1 MFARIKALMDSR
13 NITAYR
19 LSKDLNI
26 SRSTISDWKSG
37 KTTPKAESLSKIA
50 DYFDVPLTYFYAD
63 DIDVVNDMSA
73 GSIPIYDVAA
83 GEGRVNGEHAT
94 EYMKAEHDEET
105 SYIRI
110 HGDSMLPELRDGD
123 LVKVHHQTET
133 AKTDYT
139 VVKVDGETATIKFV
153 EVTETGVWIKALN
166 KEVFEDRF
174 YSVKEVLS
182 LPVKIVGKAVEV
194 TRKLP

>member
-1 MFARIKALMDSR
+1 MYWKFKALAEAKHVSE
-13 NITAYR
+13 YR
-19 LSKDLNI
+19 VAKDLGF
-26 SRSTISDWKSG
+26 SSSFFSGWKKGVS
-37 KTTPKAESLSKIA
+37 TPKKDKIEKIA
-50 DYFDVPLTYFYAD
+50 AYFDVPVSYFYEE
-63 DIDVVNDMSA
+63 
-73 GSIPIYDVAA
+73 PIYDVAA

-153 EVTETGVWIKALN
+153 EVTETGVWIRALN

-174 YSVKEVLS
+174 YTVKEVLS
-182 LPVKIVGKAVEV
+182 LPVKIVGKAIEV

>member
-1 MFARIKALMDSR
+1 MYAKIQRLLDSKGM
-13 NITAYR
+13 TAYK
-19 LSKDLNI
+19 LSKELNL
-26 SRSTISDWKSG
+26 SRSAFSEWKTG
-37 KTTPKAESLSKIA
+37 KSTPKYETLLKIA
-50 DYFDVPLTYFYAD
+50 AYFDVPVSYFYEE
-63 DIDVVNDMSA
+63 
-73 GSIPIYDVAA
+73 PIYDVAA

-153 EVTETGVWIKALN
+153 EVTETGVWIRALN

-174 YSVKEVLS
+174 YTVKEVLS
-182 LPVKIVGKAVEV
+182 LPVKIVGKAIEV